1 MTPSSPWFGLGDGA
15 GGSLMATSVCACD
28 DRWVATTSTSHA
40 RGGPPPDAAAVDA
53 VQQRKFYRSSDGR
66 LVGGVAAGLASHLGL
81 QPLTVR
87 VSFAL
92 LAALNGFGLVLY
104 LALWMFTPLDQAE
117 REKNVPAGIA
127 AATRSGKRRRLRGPS
142 KGDLGQL
149 MALVLL
155 GAGLI
160 LLVQRTPLGVS
171 PAVFVPVLLAGLG
184 VALIWRTADE
194 HERRSMAAI
203 SPRAPWLAA
212 LLGKG
217 GVMAVFRIVA
227 GIAVIVAG
235 VVAFLVGQGELQAT
249 LDSLLGVAAVIGG
262 LALILGPWLWRLWR
276 DLDTERNER
285 IVSQER
291 ADVAAH
297 LHDSVLQTL
306 ALIQKHAHDPR
317 EVVRLARS
325 QERDLRGWL
334 YADRAD
340 DATSFTA
347 ALKKAA
353 AEVEDAHGV
362 PVEVV
367 TVGDVEIDNRIRAVL
382 SAAREATVNA
392 AKHSGADKVDIFAE
406 VDGSEVELF
415 VRDRGSGFDPDSVPD
430 DRLGVRRSI
439 VDRMERHGGIAQIRS
454 TVGEGTEVRL
464 STRRP

>member
-1 MTPSSPWFGLGDGA
+1 
-15 GGSLMATSVCACD
+15 MATGVRTCD
-28 DRWVATTSTSHA
+28 DRDVASASTSHV
-40 RGGPPPDAAAVDA
+40 RSGPPSAAAVA
-53 VQQRKFYRSSDGR
+53 GHPVGPRKFRRRSDGR
-66 LVGGVAAGLASHLGL
+66 LIGGVAAGLAHHLGL

-87 VSFAL
+87 LSFAL

-104 LALWMFTPLDQAE
+104 LALWIFTPLDQVE
-117 REKNVPAGIA
+117 REKDVPAGIA
-127 AATRSGKRRRLRGPS
+127 AATRSGKRRRRRGPR

-149 MALVLL
+149 AALVVL
-155 GAGLI
+155 GVGLI
-160 LLVQRTPLGVS
+160 LLVQQTPLGVS
-171 PAVFVPVLLAGLG
+171 EAVLVPLLLGGLG
-184 VALIWRTADE
+184 VALIWRTADQQ
-194 HERRSMAAI
+194 ERDPAAAT
-203 SPRAPWLAA
+203 SPRTPWLAA

-227 GIAVIVAG
+227 GVAVVVAG
-235 VVAFLVGQGELQAT
+235 VVAFLVGQGELQAI
-249 LDSLLGVAAVIGG
+249 LDSLLGVTAVIGG

-276 DLDTERNER
+276 DLETERKER

-306 ALIQKHAHDPR
+306 ALIQKHAHEPR

-334 YADRAD
+334 YTDRAD
-340 DATSFTA
+340 DATSFVA
-347 ALKKAA
+347 ALNRAA
-353 AEVEDAHGV
+353 AEIEDAHGV

-367 TVGDVEIDNRIRAVL
+367 TVGDVEINNHVRAL
-382 SAAREATVNA
+382 LNAAREAAVNA
-392 AKHSGADKVDIFAE
+392 AKHSGAAKVDIFAE
-406 VDGSEVELF
+406 VDGSDIELF

-439 VDRMERHGGIAQIRS
+439 VDRMERHGGTAQIRS

-464 STRRP
+464 STRRS

>member
-1 MTPSSPWFGLGDGA
+1 
-15 GGSLMATSVCACD
+15 MARGVRTCD
-28 DRWVATTSTSHA
+28 DRCVATTSTSHA
-40 RGGPPPDAAAVDA
+40 HGNQATVAVAGDS
-53 VQQRKFYRSSDGR
+53 VQPRKFYRRSDGR
-66 LVGGVAAGLASHLGL
+66 LVGGVAAGLAAHLGL

-87 VSFAL
+87 LGFAL

-117 REKNVPAGIA
+117 REKDVPAGIA
-127 AATRSGKRRRLRGPS
+127 AATRSGKRRRRLRGPS

-149 MALVLL
+149 TALVLL

-171 PAVFVPVLLAGLG
+171 PAVFVPVLLGGLG
-184 VALIWRTADE
+184 VALIWRTADD
-194 HERRSMAAI
+194 HEGQSTPAV
-203 SPRAPWLAA
+203 SPRTPWLAA

-227 GIAVIVAG
+227 GVAVIAAG
-235 VVAFLVGQGELQAT
+235 VIAFLVGQGELQTT
-249 LDSLLGVAAVIGG
+249 LDSLLGVTAIIGG
-262 LALILGPWLWRLWR
+262 LLLILGPWLWRLWR
-276 DLDTERNER
+276 DLDSERKER

-306 ALIQKHAHDPR
+306 ALIQKHAHEPR

-334 YADRAD
+334 YEDRAD
-340 DATSFTA
+340 DATSFAA

-353 AEVEDAHGV
+353 AEVEDTHGI
-362 PVEVV
+362 PVDVV
-367 TVGDVEIDNRIRAVL
+367 TVGDLEIDNRTRAVL
-382 SAAREATVNA
+382 NAAREAAVNA
-392 AKHSGADKVDIFAE
+392 AKHSGTDKVDIFAE
-406 VDGSEVELF
+406 VDGSEVEVF
-415 VRDRGSGFDPDSVPD
+415 VRDRGSGFDPESVPD

-439 VDRMERHGGIAQIRS
+439 VDRMSRHGGSAEIRS

>member
-1 MTPSSPWFGLGDGA
+1 
-15 GGSLMATSVCACD
+15 MATGVLTCD
-28 DRWVATTSTSHA
+28 DRDVASTSTPHVRS
-40 RGGPPPDAAAVDA
+40 GPPPAAVA
-53 VQQRKFYRSSDGR
+53 GHPVGPRKFHRRSDGR
-66 LVGGVAAGLASHLGL
+66 LIGGVAAGLAHHLGL

-87 VSFAL
+87 LSFAL

-104 LALWMFTPLDQAE
+104 LALWIFTPLDQAQH
-117 REKNVPAGIA
+117 EKDVPAGIA
-127 AATRSGKRRRLRGPS
+127 AATRSGKRRRRLRGTRG
-142 KGDLGQL
+142 GDLGQL
-149 MALVLL
+149 AALVVL

-160 LLVQRTPLGVS
+160 LLVQHTPLGLS
-171 PAVFVPVLLAGLG
+171 EAVLVPLLLGGLG
-184 VALIWRTADE
+184 VALIWRTADQ
-194 HERRSMAAI
+194 HEPAPATTTA
-203 SPRAPWLAA
+203 PRTPWLAA

-217 GVMAVFRIVA
+217 GVMTVFRIVA
-227 GIAVIVAG
+227 GVAVIVAG

-262 LALILGPWLWRLWR
+262 LALIMGPWLWRLWR
-276 DLDTERNER
+276 DLETERKER
-285 IVSQER
+285 IVTQER

-306 ALIQKHAHDPR
+306 ALIQKHAHEPR

-340 DATSFTA
+340 DATSFAA
-347 ALKKAA
+347 ALAKAA
-353 AEVEDAHGV
+353 AEVEDVHGV

-367 TVGDVEIDNRIRAVL
+367 TVGDVEIDDRTRAL
-382 SAAREATVNA
+382 LNAAREAAVNA
-392 AKHSGADKVDIFAE
+392 AKHSGAVKVDIFAE
-406 VDGSEVELF
+406 VDGSDIELF
-415 VRDRGSGFDPDSVPD
+415 VRDRGSGFDPDAVPD

-439 VDRMERHGGIAQIRS
+439 VDRMERHGGTAQIRS

>member
-1 MTPSSPWFGLGDGA
+1 MVG
-15 GGSLMATSVCACD
+15 
-28 DRWVATTSTSHA
+28 
-40 RGGPPPDAAAVDA
+40 DA
-53 VQQRKFYRSSDGR
+53 VRRTFYRRSDGR
-66 LVGGVAAGLASHLGL
+66 LVGGVAAGLAAHLGL

-87 VSFAL
+87 LSFAL
-92 LAALNGFGLVLY
+92 LSALNGFGLVLY
-104 LALWMFTPLDQAE
+104 LALWMFTPLDQAV
-117 REKNVPAGIA
+117 RETDVPAGIA
-127 AATRSGKRRRLRGPS
+127 AATRSGKRRRRLRGPR

-149 MALVLL
+149 TALVLL

-171 PAVFVPVLLAGLG
+171 PAVFVPVLLGGLG

-194 HERRSMAAI
+194 QERQSMAAI
-203 SPRAPWLAA
+203 SPRTPWLAA

-217 GVMAVFRIVA
+217 GVMAAFRIVA
-227 GIAVIVAG
+227 GIAVIVTG

-249 LDSLLGVAAVIGG
+249 LDSLLGVVAVIGG

-276 DLDTERNER
+276 DLESERKER

-306 ALIQKHAHDPR
+306 ALIQKHAHEPR
-317 EVVRLARS
+317 QVVRLARS

-334 YADRAD
+334 YEDQAD
-340 DATSFTA
+340 DATSFAA

-367 TVGDVEIDNRIRAVL
+367 TVGDVEFDNRTRAVL
-382 SAAREATVNA
+382 NAAREAAVNA

-406 VDGSEVELF
+406 VEDSEVELF
-415 VRDRGSGFDPDSVPD
+415 VRDRGCGFDPDSVPD

-439 VDRMERHGGIAQIRS
+439 VDRMERHGGTAEVRS

-464 STRRP
+464 TTRRP

>member
-1 MTPSSPWFGLGDGA
+1 
-15 GGSLMATSVCACD
+15 MATGVRACD
-28 DRWVATTSTSHA
+28 DRGVATTSTSHA
-40 RGGPPPDAAAVDA
+40 RSGLPPAAGAGEA
-53 VQQRKFYRSSDGR
+53 ARRRRFYRRSDGR
-66 LVGGVAAGLASHLGL
+66 LVGGVAAGLAAHLGL

-87 VSFAL
+87 LSFAL
-92 LAALNGFGLVLY
+92 LAALNGLGLVLY
-104 LALWMFTPLDQAE
+104 LALWMFTPLDQRE
-117 REKNVPAGIA
+117 REKYVPVGVA
-127 AATRSGKRRRLRGPS
+127 AATRSGRRKRLRGPS

-149 MALVLL
+149 TALVLL

-160 LLVQRTPLGVS
+160 LLVQQTPLGVS
-171 PAVFVPVLLAGLG
+171 PAVFVPVLLGGLG

-194 HERRSMAAI
+194 RERQPMTAAA
-203 SPRAPWLAA
+203 PRAPWVAA

-227 GIAVIVAG
+227 GVAVIAAG
-235 VVAFLVGQGELQAT
+235 VIAFLVGQGELRAT
-249 LDSLLGVAAVIGG
+249 LDSLLGVTAVIAGV
-262 LALILGPWLWRLWR
+262 ALILGPWLWRLWR
-276 DLDTERNER
+276 DLETERNER

-306 ALIQKHAHDPR
+306 ALIQKHAREPR
-317 EVVRLARS
+317 EVIRLARS

-334 YADRAD
+334 YEDRAD
-340 DATSFTA
+340 DATSFAA

-367 TVGDVEIDNRIRAVL
+367 TVGDVEIDNRTRAVL
-382 SAAREATVNA
+382 NATREAAVNA
-392 AKHSGADKVDIFAE
+392 AKHSGADKVDVFAE
-406 VDGSEVELF
+406 VEGSEVEVF
-415 VRDRGSGFDPDSVPD
+415 IRDRGSGFDPDSVPD

-439 VDRMERHGGIAQIRS
+439 VDRMKRHGGTAEIRS

>member
-1 MTPSSPWFGLGDGA
+1 
-15 GGSLMATSVCACD
+15 MATGVLTCD
-28 DRWVATTSTSHA
+28 DRDVASTSTPHVRS
-40 RGGPPPDAAAVDA
+40 GPPPAAVA
-53 VQQRKFYRSSDGR
+53 GHPAGQRKFYRRSDGR
-66 LVGGVAAGLASHLGL
+66 LIGGVAAGLAHHLGL

-87 VSFAL
+87 LSFAL

-104 LALWMFTPLDQAE
+104 LALWIFTPLDQAQH
-117 REKNVPAGIA
+117 EKDVPAGIA
-127 AATRSGKRRRLRGPS
+127 AATRSGKRRRRLRGPRG
-142 KGDLGQL
+142 GDLGQL
-149 MALVLL
+149 AALVVL

-160 LLVQRTPLGVS
+160 LLVQQTPLGLS
-171 PAVFVPVLLAGLG
+171 EAVLVPLLLGGLG
-184 VALIWRTADE
+184 VALIWRTADQ
-194 HERRSMAAI
+194 HEPALATAT
-203 SPRAPWLAA
+203 SPRTPWLAA

-217 GVMAVFRIVA
+217 RVMTVFRIVA
-227 GIAVIVAG
+227 GVAVIVAG

-262 LALILGPWLWRLWR
+262 LALIMSPWLWRLWR
-276 DLDTERNER
+276 DLETERKER
-285 IVSQER
+285 IVTQER

-306 ALIQKHAHDPR
+306 ALIQKHAHEPR

-340 DATSFTA
+340 DATSFAA
-347 ALKKAA
+347 ALAKAA
-353 AEVEDAHGV
+353 ADIEDAHGV

-367 TVGDVEIDNRIRAVL
+367 TVGDVEIDDRTRAL
-382 SAAREATVNA
+382 LNAAREAAVNA
-392 AKHSGADKVDIFAE
+392 AKHSGAVKVDIFAE
-406 VDGSEVELF
+406 VDGSDIELF

-439 VDRMERHGGIAQIRS
+439 VDRMERHGGTAQIRS